1 MEYLKITLR
10 SDLCAGNGESVG
22 NSVDTDVCMDKA
34 GLPYIPARR
43 LKGCLKQA
51 ASELE
56 RMEYKDATG
65 KKRRLFGDAYGNEG
79 CLFLQDA
86 VIKDVVALRKF
97 LTEKIPHDDPEEKN
111 DGKIPDIVKRMA
123 SASHI
128 GRMFSTVRGQ
138 TRLEN
143 GVKVDNTLRF
153 TRVISHYDPFTL
165 EDGVEMEFEAPFYLY
180 NEDPE
185 LRQYL
190 EDCCRATRHI
200 GTLRNRGLGNISI
213 TVCRKEN
220 SIEKERVK
228 EEGERKNR
236 EVLGRM
242 KPEERVGITF
252 RIMLD
257 APVTLP
263 GCDELNTSIQA
274 RSVIGCLA
282 GNYLRKGS
290 AKDKAFRSLFLNG
303 DVCWSALTPVIGGVI
318 SDPVPMMLVKLK
330 NGGNRLINHL
340 SEENEAWKML
350 KPKTLDGAFASLH
363 MSPDGKN
370 VSWMTAEPSIHTS
383 YHYAIHT
390 TVQDETQSSGKME
403 RILYTQDS
411 IDAGMIY
418 GGTVTCSAGMAGEVI
433 RCLTEADLRFG
444 RSRSA
449 QYAACSMYGWPQI
462 EADREERLQT
472 EKGQKIYVILK
483 SDLALQ
489 KDGYYVTDPETVRS
503 ILAQEIGIS
512 SEIPEGCQDYCR
524 YHTVG
529 GYQNMWQ
536 MQKMQVPVVKAGS
549 VYCFRSSGE
558 CLPRLIRTGQF
569 AQEGFGVCRIYTEG
583 EMKMASRAEEGMI
596 DRAEQE
602 NGEDRMHAVYVRL
615 LAEAGLETVRKHAL
629 DYPYSDSRLPI
640 GRLRTMLSQAQGY
653 GDLLRMIRTMKESD
667 VSSEN
672 EVSRKA
678 VSENLMKELY
688 GEGKNGS
695 ISWEK
700 LLEQEPELWK
710 EIQRYPEAEKILQ
723 KNWKIPLKILLH
735 RQHYQKERQEIS

>member
-22 NSVDTDVCMDKA
+22 NSVDTDVCMDRA

-56 RMEYKDATG
+56 RMEYEDAAE

-86 VIKDVVALRKF
+86 VIKDAAALREF
-97 LTEKIPHDDPEEKN
+97 LTEKIPCDDPEEKN
-111 DGKIPDIVKRMA
+111 GGKIPDIVKRMA

-165 EDGVEMEFEAPFYLY
+165 EDGVEMEFEAPFYLE

-185 LRQYL
+185 LLRYL

-200 GTLRNRGLGNISI
+200 GTSRNRGLGNVSI
-213 TVCRKEN
+213 TICRKEN
-220 SIEKERVK
+220 GTGKGRVK
-228 EEGERKNR
+228 EKGERKNR
-236 EVLGRM
+236 EILDRM
-242 KPEERVGITF
+242 KPEERVKITF
-252 RIMLD
+252 LITLD

-263 GCDELNTSIQA
+263 GCDELNTSIPA

-282 GNYLRKGS
+282 GNYLRKGT
-290 AKDKAFRSLFLNG
+290 AEDKVFRSLFLNG

-350 KPKTLDGAFASLH
+350 KPKTLDGAFASMH
-363 MSPDGKN
+363 MSPDRKN
-370 VSWMTAEPSIHTS
+370 VSWVTAEPSIHTS

-390 TVQDETQSSGKME
+390 TVRDEAQSFGNTE

-411 IDAGMIY
+411 VDAGMIY
-418 GGTVTCSAGMAGEVI
+418 GGTVSCSAGMAEEVI

-449 QYAACSMYGWPQI
+449 QYAACSLYGWPQI
-462 EADREERLQT
+462 EADREEKLQT
-472 EKGQKIYVILK
+472 EEGQKVYVILK

-489 KDGYYVTDPETVRS
+489 KDGCYVTDSGTVRS
-503 ILAQEIGIS
+503 ALAQELGIS
-512 SEIPEGCQDYCR
+512 EEIPEGCQDYCR

-536 MQKMQVPVVKAGS
+536 MQKMQVPVVRAGS

-558 CLPRLIRTGQF
+558 CLPRMIRTGQF
-569 AQEGFGVCRIYTEG
+569 VQEGFGVCRIYTEG
-583 EMKMASRAEEGMI
+583 EMKTASRAEEGMI
-596 DRAEQE
+596 DRAGQE
-602 NGEDRMHAVYVRL
+602 NGDKRKYAVYVRL
-615 LAEAGLETVRKHAL
+615 LAEAGMETVRKYAL
-629 DYPYSDSRLPI
+629 DYSYSDSRLPI
-640 GRLRTMLSQAQGY
+640 GRLRAMLSQARGY
-653 GDLLRMIRTMKESD
+653 GDLIQMIRTIKESD

-672 EVSRKA
+672 EVGRKA
-678 VSENLMKELY
+678 ISENLVKEFY
-688 GEGKNGS
+688 GKGEHDS

-700 LLEQEPELWK
+700 LLEHEPGLWK
-710 EIQRYPEAEKILQ
+710 EIQRYPEAEKILRE
-723 KNWKIPLKILLH
+723 NWKIPLKILLH